1 MNTITITII
10 TRILFLVVVVVV
22 VPFIITNHKL
32 NASSVVMIG
41 FSFCC
46 CSSNYNIRYDILLPP
61 TIFDRGIVRVVVLLL
76 LFLFLFEDETT
87 EQRLLLL
94 LHATGSG
101 QIPLHRLSRRLH
113 LCRRHCVVSR
123 YAKTLRSIRW

>member
-10 TRILFLVVVVVV
+10 TRILFLVVIVVV

-46 CSSNYNIRYDILLPP
+46 CSSNYNIRYNILLPP

-87 EQRLLLL
+87 EQRLLL

>member
-61 TIFDRGIVRVVVLLL
+61 TIFDHDRALVLLL
-76 LFLFLFEDETT
+76 LFLFLFLFEDGTM

-94 LHATGSG
+94 HAISSG
-101 QIPLHRLSRRLH
+101 QIP
-113 LCRRHCVVSR
+113 
-123 YAKTLRSIRW
+123 